1 MSAFTVDRATRMREL
16 LSRFKLPTV
25 AAEVVRRLTD
35 AGHDAALSTL
45 LEVFEAEA
53 DERAQRR
60 TERLRRTSRLPGDKT
75 FDTLERDR
83 LPRPVLAKLDE
94 LATGEFLER
103 SDNVLCFGL
112 PGRGKTHAAAA
123 LGHALVR
130 RGHSVLFTPT
140 FRLVQELL
148 AAKRDLALP
157 RALHKLDAFELLI
170 LDDIVTVPEWTPPA
184 RAPIARDLAACPS
197 PVMTADSGS
206 APAARSSEGR
216 KWARSPD
223 ASA

>member
-1 MSAFTVDRATRMREL
+1 MSTFTVDRATRMREL

-35 AGHDAALSTL
+35 AGHDDALSTL

-75 FDTLERDR
+75 FETLERDR

-94 LATGEFLER
+94 LATGDFLER

-123 LGHALVR
+123 LGHALVQ

-157 RALHKLDAFELLI
+157 RALHKLDAFELLV
-170 LDDIVTVPEWTPPA
+170 LDS
-184 RAPIARDLAACPS
+184 C
-197 PVMTADSGS
+197 
-206 APAARSSEGR
+206 
-216 KWARSPD
+216 
-223 ASA
+223 

>member
-1 MSAFTVDRATRMREL
+1 MREL

-60 TERLRRTSRLPGDKT
+60 TERLRRTSRLPADKT
-75 FDTLERDR
+75 FETIERDR

-103 SDNVLCFGL
+103 SDNVLFASAC
-112 PGRGKTHAAAA
+112 PG
-123 LGHALVR
+123 VER
-130 RGHSVLFTPT
+130 R
-140 FRLVQELL
+140 
-148 AAKRDLALP
+148 
-157 RALHKLDAFELLI
+157 
-170 LDDIVTVPEWTPPA
+170 TPPGPSGTLWYGA
-184 RAPIARDLAACPS
+184 DTRSSSRQHSGSSRSCSRPSVTSHCRVPCTSSMPSSCSSSTTSGTCSRAPRRW
-197 PVMTADSGS
+197 
-206 APAARSSEGR
+206 RSSSR
-216 KWARSPD
+216 
-223 ASA
+223 